1 MLTLALGLIETRG
14 LVGAIEAADAMAKT
28 ANVKLLGKV
37 RTDPAMITVK
47 IIGDTAAVRSAVEA
61 GAAAAQRVGQ
71 LLSKHVIPHTAE
83 GLEDIIF
90 EKSILTDDELR
101 DILGSSETQD
111 RTPPSQINIS
121 EESSEGEEEN
131 DEEEPLE
138 SEQGYSTPV
147 SNDRGTYLD
156 QIQQL
161 TVHQLRN
168 YARGVEG
175 LAIYGRQISKAN
187 KEELIAEL
195 LKAKFG
201 K

>member
-1 MLTLALGLIETRG
+1 MLTLALGLVETRG
-14 LVGAIEAADAMAKT
+14 LVGAIEAADAMAKA

-90 EKSILTDDELR
+90 EKSILSQDEIHSL
-101 DILGSSETQD
+101 LNLPESKGKSS
-111 RTPPSQINIS
+111 PSPSQIEEQS
-121 EESSEGEEEN
+121 EQEPEI
-131 DEEEPLE
+131 DEEETME
-138 SEQGYSTPV
+138 EEQGYVIPSG
-147 SNDRGTYLD
+147 SERGTYLG
-156 QIQQL
+156 QLQNL

-175 LAIYGRQISKAN
+175 LTIYGRQISKAN

-195 LKAKFG
+195 VKAKFG